1 MDSGFVRHRQF
12 VRSMFYEP
20 SRGFES
26 SSSMSGYQG
35 TVALPRDSSQAN
47 APSTT
52 TSGTNSDYATDM
64 NEDLLL
70 AMRLQEAE
78 NDHTQNRSLGS
89 SITSLWRPKT
99 ASSSSSDARAMQQK
113 AFDQAS
119 QAKKSGGKGMRSRNG
134 ANDGE
139 VKSSQP
145 HHDESNCRIS

>member
-26 SSSMSGYQG
+26 TSISGFQG